1 MSALKRLGALG
12 CVGLIAATCA
22 CSSKSSGPVAG
33 APDVVIRVGSANAYT
48 TLDPAHAYDNGAWTV
63 YYNVYQRLLS
73 YRPGANLP
81 QEDAAKSCVYT
92 DAGDLTY
99 KCVLRPGMKFWNG
112 DPLDAAAVKYSIDRV
127 IKINDQNGP
136 VAILSST
143 IKSVETQGSDTVL
156 FHLKDP
162 DATMPDRLSS
172 GVASI
177 IDPKTLPATTEAAPD
192 FTGVVGSGRYKID
205 SVDFTGSGAD
215 KAPSEMKLSLNPNYQ
230 GSDTPPR
237 NSGVDVKYFPD
248 QTGTKKALDAN
259 QVDAVI
265 ADLNTSDVIHMQQTQ
280 QLRSGL
286 QVASGPG
293 GGINMMALNTTSGVF
308 AKPAVRRAV
317 AQLIDRAAIVGQAFN
332 YTVSPAYTIVPSGI
346 TNATSAFFSDYGRQP
361 TSATKVREQLAKAG
375 VTQPISFTFAYYSKG
390 DPAIQREAEM
400 VKQQLETGGLFKVT
414 LRDYETY
421 PKLSD
426 AILKKPDFD
435 AYMLTWYS
443 DYLDI
448 DDYVSPLAGPH
459 NFVFNGYSVPAG
471 LVASG
476 LSQTKREDARKDYT
490 QIQQDVAK
498 DVPLVPIWESQQ
510 YAAMQSDVT
519 GVPLTMDTS
528 GIQRWWMIG
537 KDSTS

>member
-12 CVGLIAATCA
+12 CVGLIAATSA
-22 CSSKSSGPVAG
+22 CSSKPTSAVPG
-33 APDVVIRVGSANAYT
+33 APNVVVRIGSANAYS
-48 TLDPAHAYDNGAWTV
+48 TLDPAHAYDNGAWTF

-73 YRPGANLP
+73 YRPGANVP
-81 QEDAAKSCVYT
+81 REDAAKSCGYT
-92 DAGDLTY
+92 DSGDLTY
-99 KCVLRPGMKFWNG
+99 KCVLRPGMTFWNG

-127 IKINDQNGP
+127 IRINDQDGP
-136 VAILSST
+136 VAILST
-143 IKSVETQGSDTVL
+143 IKSVEAQGSDTVV

-177 IDPKTLPATTEAAPD
+177 IDPKTLPADKEAAPD
-192 FTGVVGSGRYKID
+192 YTGVVGSGRYKID

-215 KAPSEMKLSLNPNYQ
+215 KVPSEVKLSLNPTYQ
-230 GSDTPPR
+230 GSDATPR
-237 NSGVDVKYFPD
+237 NSGVDLKYFPD

-265 ADLNTSDVIHMQQTQ
+265 ADLNTSDVVHMQQSQ

-308 AKPAVRRAV
+308 AKVAARRAV
-317 AQLIDRAAIVGQAFN
+317 AQLIDRSAIISQAFN
-332 YTVSPAYTIVPSGI
+332 YTVTPAYTIVPSGI
-346 TNATSAFFSDYGRQP
+346 TNATSTFFADYGRQP
-361 TSATKVREQLAKAG
+361 SGAAKVRGELAKAG
-375 VTQPISFTFAYYSKG
+375 ITQPISFRFAYYSKG
-390 DPAIQREAEM
+390 DPAIQREAELI
-400 VKQQLETGGLFKVT
+400 KQQLETGGLFKVT
-414 LRDYETY
+414 LHDYQTY
-421 PKLSD
+421 SKLSD

-476 LSQTKREDARKDYT
+476 LAQTKREDARRDYT

-510 YAAMQSDVT
+510 YAAMQPDIT

-537 KDSTS
+537 KDAGS